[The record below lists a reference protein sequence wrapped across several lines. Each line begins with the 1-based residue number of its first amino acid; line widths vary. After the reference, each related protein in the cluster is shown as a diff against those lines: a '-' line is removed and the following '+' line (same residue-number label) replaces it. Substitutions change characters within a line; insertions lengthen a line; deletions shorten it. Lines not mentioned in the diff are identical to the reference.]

1 MSKVSFGKTV
11 SLKQAVQIIMAA
23 PENVFMLRGEPGIG
37 KSSAMDVFERMY
49 GDSMS
54 YAYVDCGN
62 KDLGDIA
69 MPVVNREARITEY
82 FPNAVFQL
90 QRGKPVVIML
100 DEFTKAPQPVQ
111 NMLHPL
117 FETRNPRL
125 GDIPLPKGSIVF
137 LTGNLTTDGVGD
149 QLKAHT
155 RNRVCEL
162 IVRKATS
169 EEWLEWAAHKG
180 TIDPIVM
187 AFVHQFPQV
196 MGSYLDYA
204 DEKVNEKQKVN
215 TENPYIYNPRTVQT
229 AFVSPRSLER
239 ASNVVARR
247 DRIDSD
253 SLIAA
258 LAGTIGE
265 AGARDLQ
272 AFVEYQ
278 DKLPK
283 WEDII
288 ANPLTAKLPDQNK
301 DVGACS
307 VLVFGAVQ
315 RMTKET
321 INPLVDYI
329 ERMHLEWQACFA
341 THAAA
346 SPKQQVAL
354 SSGKFGKWILR
365 NVDVL

>member
-11 SLKQAVQIIMAA
+11 SLKQAAQIIMAA

-37 KSSAMDVFERMY
+37 KSSTMDVFERMY

-69 MPVVNREARITEY
+69 MPVVNREAKITEY

-90 QRGKPVVIML
+90 QEGKPVVIML

-125 GDIPLPKGSIVF
+125 GDIPLPKGSMVF

-149 QLKAHT
+149 KLKAHT

-169 EEWLEWAAHKG
+169 EEWLGWAAHKG

-187 AFVHQFPQV
+187 SFVHQYPHV
-196 MGSYLDYA
+196 MASYLDDPKA
-204 DEKVNEKQKVN
+204 AES
-215 TENPYIYNPRTVQT
+215 NPYIYNPKVVQD
-229 AFVSPRSLER
+229 AYASPRSLER
-239 ASNVVARR
+239 ASNVVSRR
-247 DRIDSD
+247 DRIDAD

-265 AGARDLQ
+265 ACARDMQ

-278 DKLPK
+278 DQLPS
-283 WEDII
+283 WDSII
-288 ANPLTAKLPDQNK
+288 ANPDKAKVPEGA
-301 DVGACS
+301 GACA
-307 VLVFGAVQ
+307 VMVFGAIQ
-315 RMTKET
+315 KLDKQNMTPFMQYLGRFET
-321 INPLVDYI
+321 
-329 ERMHLEWQACFA
+329 EWQACFA
-341 THAAA
+341 VHVA
-346 SPKQQVAL
+346 SNPAKQQVAF
-354 SSGKFGKWILR
+354 SNRAFAEWMRENTDI
-365 NVDVL
+365 V